1 MKFLKSLLAAG
12 AASMLAFAPMASQ
25 AALTLTLDDLS
36 TGGTDV
42 IVFDNG
48 AGDAF
53 ALADVIT
60 YIGAAGGFNINV
72 STGLGDSA
80 TPALFG
86 IDLNSVNTSTGAGTL
101 RLTLTE
107 TDLNYSTAG
116 SGLFSGLI
124 GGTTTGS
131 VNWTLLVDD
140 NNVGGYGVGSVA
152 MSGATAA
159 PGAFSDSG
167 ASTLPVT
174 DPFALTL
181 VVDIT
186 HGASGGTTSFDF
198 SGSVPEPTSLA
209 LISLALLG
217 AGVASRRRKA

>member
-36 TGGTDV
+36 TGGVDV
-42 IVFDNG
+42 IVLDNG
-48 AGDAF
+48 VGDAF

-60 YIGAAGGFNINV
+60 YIGSAGTFNINV
-72 STGLGDSA
+72 STGLGDAA

-86 IDLNSVNTSTGAGTL
+86 LDLNSVNTSLAAGTL
-101 RLTLTE
+101 RMTLTE
-107 TDLNYSTAG
+107 TDLNFGTVG
-116 SGLFSGLI
+116 SSLISGLI

-131 VNWTLLVDD
+131 VNWSLLVDD
-140 NNVGGYGVGSVA
+140 NNVGGYGVGTVA
-152 MSGATAA
+152 MSGATASA
-159 PGAFSDSG
+159 GAFSDSG

-198 SGSVPEPTSLA
+198 SGSIPEPTSLA